1 MNASTSPLPA
11 SDQTLRGI
19 LLICAAVF
27 LFASHDGLSKF
38 LSGFYP
44 IVMVVWARYLV
55 HTLLLVTALS
65 VPLLKEKVSLGQ
77 WLAVLTGFI
86 GVLFIVRPGGAL
98 FTPAALFPLG
108 SALCFGLYQLLTR
121 MLANSDS
128 PTTSNFLAGIFN
140 TLIMSLLVPF
150 FWQTPSLLHGLMMI
164 ALGGC
169 GMGGHLLLTQAFRH
183 APPATLAPFSYGQII
198 FAGLLGLLVF
208 GHVPDAWA
216 LLGILVICA
225 SGLVVAWRRGR

>member
-1 MNASTSPLPA
+1 
-11 SDQTLRGI
+11 
-19 LLICAAVF
+19 
-27 LFASHDGLSKF
+27 
-38 LSGFYP
+38 
-44 IVMVVWARYLV
+44 
-55 HTLLLVTALS
+55 
-65 VPLLKEKVSLGQ
+65 
-77 WLAVLTGFI
+77 
-86 GVLFIVRPGGAL
+86 
-98 FTPAALFPLG
+98 
-108 SALCFGLYQLLTR
+108 

-208 GHVPDAWA
+208 GHVGAARHPRHLRQRPGGRLAPWPLNA
-216 LLGILVICA
+216 TG
-225 SGLVVAWRRGR
+225 RRVGFTTGSADS

>member
-1 MNASTSPLPA
+1 
-11 SDQTLRGI
+11 
-19 LLICAAVF
+19 
-27 LFASHDGLSKF
+27 
-38 LSGFYP
+38 
-44 IVMVVWARYLV
+44 
-55 HTLLLVTALS
+55 
-65 VPLLKEKVSLGQ
+65 
-77 WLAVLTGFI
+77 
-86 GVLFIVRPGGAL
+86 
-98 FTPAALFPLG
+98 
-108 SALCFGLYQLLTR
+108 
-121 MLANSDS
+121 
-128 PTTSNFLAGIFN
+128 
-140 TLIMSLLVPF
+140 LLVPF